1 MLSGGG
7 RIGNR
12 LPGTGAVNP
21 RPCSTLPHMLVLAHR
36 GLHRDIPENTLEAF
50 ARAIDL
56 GVDGIE
62 TDVRLSR
69 DGLLVLFHDR
79 LAPDGREVADLTAAE
94 LAAAAGYPVPT
105 LDAALALSSAILWN
119 IEIKVPAALPATF
132 SLVERSARTHR
143 LLVTSFWHSLVEP
156 FTRISGVECGLLLA
170 SRPATFEGFAG
181 LFPHDGRIW
190 TAVWSYEVLDPGLLD
205 QAVSLGFRSYVYGA
219 ATEDEHRRAADLSL
233 AGVITDRPEL
243 LLGT

>member
-1 MLSGGG
+1 
-7 RIGNR
+7 
-12 LPGTGAVNP
+12 V
-21 RPCSTLPHMLVLAHR
+21 LVLAHR
-36 GLHRDIPENTLEAF
+36 GLHREVPENTLEAF
-50 ARAIDL
+50 ARAIGS

-69 DGLLVLFHDR
+69 DGLPVLFHDR

-105 LDAALALSSAILWN
+105 LDAALALSSSILWN
-119 IEIKVPAALPATF
+119 VEIKVPEALPAT
-132 SLVERSARTHR
+132 LVRLERLARSHR

-156 FTRISGVECGLLLA
+156 FTRIPGLECGLLLA
-170 SRPATFEGFAG
+170 SRPATFEAFAG

-205 QAVSLGFRSYVYGA
+205 QAVALGFRSYVYGVV
-219 ATEDEHRRAADLSL
+219 TESEHRRAADLPL

-243 LLGT
+243 LLPRR